1 MAKTKSAS
9 KRQAIHIGW
18 YEDLMEISPV
28 GIFFTDADGNCLHV
42 NRTWCEIA
50 GIAHEQALGRGWLG
64 AIHADDAERVA
75 KLWYEAAGD
84 NRPFYAEYRFRTP
97 GGKSTW
103 VTGQAHAKLDENGAI
118 EGYIG
123 TITDISKTKL
133 AQDKL
138 QQSSKRI
145 RSILNHMPVLLFA
158 FDQSGLLCAWNHEA
172 DRITGFTAR
181 EIIGNPDAMKWLC
194 PDPDYRREM
203 LDSYKKRGND
213 YRDWDWQLTAKDG
226 TVKIISFS
234 NISKYYPIDGWESW
248 GVGFD
253 VTYCRQTEWQ
263 LRERVK
269 ELGCLYKLS
278 LLSNQPGLKL
288 EKYFQEAVELLPE
301 SWQYPDITCARII
314 YEGDIFKTEGFA
326 ATRWQ
331 LTSQIDVRNRKA
343 GLIEVYYKEERPQQ
357 AEGPFMIEERLL
369 LDEVALQISST
380 LGHILAREDLAL
392 LDDISSKAEQLEHF
406 SHTISH
412 DLKTPL
418 TAIGG
423 FAEFLGKQLGRGKL
437 DEAVVCTERI
447 VENIRRMERRLDE
460 ILRLARIGR
469 VIEPTEEVNL
479 KNIIDESV
487 TMMANQLAEA
497 SIEIDVA
504 EEFPRVVGD
513 SMRLREVIENLLG
526 NAIRY
531 IGEEP
536 NQITIGCLRQ
546 ETDTVFFVKDNGIGI
561 DPQHF
566 DSVFELFRRHD
577 TATEGEG
584 VGLAIVRRIIE
595 AHGGRLW
602 VESEGEGTG
611 ACFCFTL
618 GKVLDQV

>member
-1 MAKTKSAS
+1 MAKAKPAGKHQT
-9 KRQAIHIGW
+9 IHIGW

-28 GIFFTDADGNCLHV
+28 GIFFTDAEGNCLHV

-50 GIAHEQALGRGWLG
+50 GMSPEQALGRGWLG
-64 AIHADDAERVA
+64 AIHADDVEQVE
-75 KLWYEAAGD
+75 KLWYEAAKN
-84 NRPFYAEYRFRTP
+84 NRPFHAEYRFRTP
-97 GGKSTW
+97 RGKSTW
-103 VTGQAHAKLDENGAI
+103 VTGQAHAKLDEGGAI

-172 DRITGFTAR
+172 HRITGFTAR

-194 PDPDYRREM
+194 PDPHYRREM
-203 LDSYKKRGND
+203 LDTYKKRGND
-213 YRDWDWQLTAKDG
+213 YRDWDWRLTAKDG

-278 LLSNQPGLKL
+278 LLSNQPGLKM

-314 YEGDIFKTEGFA
+314 YEGNMFKTEDFA
-326 ATRWQ
+326 VTRWQ
-331 LTSQIDVRNRKA
+331 LASQIDVRNRKS
-343 GLIEVYYKEERPQQ
+343 GLIEVYYKEERPQE

-369 LDEVALQISST
+369 LDEIALQISRT
-380 LGHILAREDLAL
+380 VGHILAKEDLAL

-423 FAEFLGKQLGRGKL
+423 FAEFLGKQLDQGKL
-437 DEAVVCTERI
+437 DQAVDCTERI

-460 ILRLARIGR
+460 ILRLAKIGR
-469 VIEPTEEVNL
+469 VIEPTEEVDL
-479 KNIIDESV
+479 KKIIDDTV
-487 TMMANQLAEA
+487 AMMAKQLKEA
-497 SIEIDVA
+497 SVEIEVK
-504 EEFPRVVGD
+504 EQFPRVVGD

-526 NAIRY
+526 NAICY
-531 IGEEP
+531 IGKQP
-536 NQITIGCLRQ
+536 NRITIGCHDRGT
-546 ETDTVFFVKDNGIGI
+546 ETVFYIKDTGIGI

-566 DSVFELFRRHD
+566 DSIFELFWRHD
-577 TATEGEG
+577 KKTDGHG
-584 VGLAIVRRIIE
+584 VGLAIARRIIE

-611 ACFCFTL
+611 SCFCFTL
-618 GKVLDQV
+618 GKVLD

>member
-1 MAKTKSAS
+1 
-9 KRQAIHIGW
+9 
-18 YEDLMEISPV
+18 
-28 GIFFTDADGNCLHV
+28 
-42 NRTWCEIA
+42 
-50 GIAHEQALGRGWLG
+50 
-64 AIHADDAERVA
+64 
-75 KLWYEAAGD
+75 
-84 NRPFYAEYRFRTP
+84 
-97 GGKSTW
+97 
-103 VTGQAHAKLDENGAI
+103 
-118 EGYIG
+118 
-123 TITDISKTKL
+123 
-133 AQDKL
+133 
-138 QQSSKRI
+138 
-145 RSILNHMPVLLFA
+145 
-158 FDQSGLLCAWNHEA
+158 LCAWNHEA

-203 LDSYKKRGND
+203 LDTYKKRGND
-213 YRDWDWQLTAKDG
+213 YRDWDWRLTAKDG

-314 YEGDIFKTEGFA
+314 YEGDMFKTEDFA
-326 ATRWQ
+326 VTRWQ
-331 LTSQIDVRNRKA
+331 LASQIDVRNRKA
-343 GLIEVYYKEERPQQ
+343 GLIEVYYKEERPQE

-369 LDEVALQISST
+369 LDEIALQISRT
-380 LGHILAREDLAL
+380 VGHILAREDLAL

-423 FAEFLGKQLGRGKL
+423 FAEFLGKQLDQGKL
-437 DEAVVCTERI
+437 DQAVDCTERI

-469 VIEPTEEVNL
+469 VIEPTEEVDL
-479 KNIIDESV
+479 KKIMDDTV
-487 TMMANQLAEA
+487 TMMAKQLKEA
-497 SIEIDVA
+497 SVEIEVK
-504 EEFPRVVGD
+504 EQFPRVVGD

-526 NAIRY
+526 NAICY
-531 IGEEP
+531 IGKQP
-536 NQITIGCLRQ
+536 NRITIGCHQRGT
-546 ETDTVFFVKDNGIGI
+546 ETVFYVKDNGIGI

-566 DSVFELFRRHD
+566 DSIFELFWRHD
-577 TATEGEG
+577 KKTDGDG
-584 VGLAIVRRIIE
+584 VGLAIARRIIE

-618 GKVLDQV
+618 GKVLD

>member
-1 MAKTKSAS
+1 MAKTKSAR
-9 KRQAIHIGW
+9 KHQKIHIGW
-18 YEDLMEISPV
+18 YEDLLKVSPV
-28 GIFFTDADGNCLHV
+28 GIFFTDAEGNCLHV

-50 GIAHEQALGRGWLG
+50 GMTTEQALGRGWLG
-64 AIHADDAERVA
+64 AIHPDDLQRITN
-75 KLWYEAAGD
+75 LWYESARD
-84 NRPFYAEYRFRTP
+84 NRPFHAEYRFRTP
-97 GGKSTW
+97 GGKNTW
-103 VTGQAHAKLDENGAI
+103 VTGQAQAKMDEDGAV

-123 TITDISKTKL
+123 TITDINKTKL
-133 AQDKL
+133 AQSKL

-158 FDQSGLLCAWNHEA
+158 FDQNGLLCAWNHEA

-181 EIIGNPDAMKWLC
+181 EIIGNPNAMKWLC

-203 LDSYKKRGND
+203 LDIYKKRGND

-226 TVKIISFS
+226 TVRIISFS

-253 VTYCRQTEWQ
+253 VTFCRQTEKQ

-269 ELGCLYKLS
+269 ELSCLYKLS
-278 LLSNQPGLKL
+278 LLSNQPSLNL
-288 EKYFQEAVELLPE
+288 ANYFQEAVELLPE
-301 SWQYPDITCARII
+301 SFQYPDITCARII
-314 YEGDIFKTEGFA
+314 YEGEIFKTEGFA
-326 ATRWQ
+326 ASQWR
-331 LTSQIDVRNRKA
+331 LASQINVRNRKA
-343 GLIEVYYKEERPQQ
+343 GLIEVYYKKEQPQE
-357 AEGPFMIEERLL
+357 AEGPFLIEERLL
-369 LDEVALQISST
+369 LDEVALQITST
-380 LGHILAREDLAL
+380 VGHLLAKEDLAL

-423 FAEFLGKQLGRGKL
+423 FAEFLGKQLRQGKL
-437 DEAVVCTERI
+437 DQAVLCTERI

-460 ILRLARIGR
+460 ILRLAKIGM
-469 VIEPTEEVNL
+469 VIEPTEEVDL
-479 KNIIDESV
+479 KNIIEDTV
-487 TMMANQLAEA
+487 AMLAKQLEEA
-497 SIEIDVA
+497 SIVIEVA
-504 EEFPRVVGD
+504 ERFPRVVGD

-526 NAIRY
+526 NAISY

-536 NQITIGCLRQ
+536 NQITIGCRRQ
-546 ETDTVFFVKDNGIGI
+546 ETDTVFYVKDNGIGI

-566 DSVFELFRRHD
+566 DSVFELFWRHD
-577 TATEGEG
+577 KKTVGDG
-584 VGLAIVRRIIE
+584 VGLAITRRIIE

-611 ACFCFTL
+611 SCFCFTL
-618 GKVLDQV
+618 GKVLD

>member
-1 MAKTKSAS
+1 MAKAKPAGKHQT
-9 KRQAIHIGW
+9 IHIGW
-18 YEDLMEISPV
+18 YEDLMETSPV
-28 GIFFTDADGNCLHV
+28 GIFFTDGEGNCLHV

-50 GIAHEQALGRGWLG
+50 GIAHEQALGKGWLE
-64 AIHADDAERVA
+64 AIHADDVERIA
-75 KLWYEAAGD
+75 KLWYESAK
-84 NRPFYAEYRFRTP
+84 NKRPFHAEYRFRTP
-97 GGKSTW
+97 RGKSTW
-103 VTGQAHAKLDENGAI
+103 VTGQAYAKLDENGVI

-123 TITDISKTKL
+123 TITDISKTRL

-158 FDQSGLLCAWNHEA
+158 FDQRGLLCAWNHEA

-203 LDSYKKRGND
+203 LDTYKKRGND
-213 YRDWDWQLTAKDG
+213 YRDWDWRLTAKDG

-234 NISKYYPIDGWESW
+234 NISKYYPIDGWASW

-314 YEGDIFKTEGFA
+314 YEGDMFKTEDFA
-326 ATRWQ
+326 VTRWQ
-331 LTSQIDVRNRKA
+331 LASQIDVRNRKA
-343 GLIEVYYKEERPQQ
+343 GLIEVYYKEERPQE

-369 LDEVALQISST
+369 LDEIALQISRT
-380 LGHILAREDLAL
+380 VGHILAREDLAL

-423 FAEFLGKQLGRGKL
+423 FAEFLGKQLDQGKL
-437 DEAVVCTERI
+437 DQAVDCTERI

-460 ILRLARIGR
+460 ILRLAKVGR
-469 VIEPTEEVNL
+469 VIEPTEEVDL
-479 KNIIDESV
+479 KNIIEDTV
-487 TMMANQLAEA
+487 AMMAKPLEEA
-497 SIEIDVA
+497 SVVIDVA

-526 NAIRY
+526 NAISY
-531 IGEEP
+531 IGEQP
-536 NQITIGCLRQ
+536 NRITIGCRRQ
-546 ETDTVFFVKDNGIGI
+546 ETDTVFYVQDNGIGVE
-561 DPQHF
+561 PQYI
-566 DSVFELFRRHD
+566 DSVFELFWRHD
-577 TATEGEG
+577 KKTDGDG
-584 VGLAIVRRIIE
+584 VGLAITRRIIE

-602 VESEGEGTG
+602 VESEGVGRG

-618 GKVLDQV
+618 GKVLE